1 MVFLRKSYKLHSQE
15 KMKKTILQG
24 LIIVAS
30 FLILWFLLSQVNWT
44 TLLKIDKT
52 NRYMEDKLPVIL
64 SLTLTQESEEGFI
77 YLS

>member
-1 MVFLRKSYKLHSQE
+1 MVFLRKPYKLYSQE

-44 TLLKIDKT
+44 TLLKIEKA

-64 SLTLTQESEEGFI
+64 SLNLTKESGAGVI